1 LRYDDKRHAQAEFP
15 AAAVDQHAVFAV
27 AQLGE
32 VPNAGPADAAW
43 AAASA
48 RWKTD
53 ALGGAEAREVART

>member
-1 LRYDDKRHAQAEFP
+1 LRYDDKRHAQAELP

-27 AQLGE
+27 AQLAE
-32 VPNAGPADAAW
+32 VSNAGRAAAW

-48 RWKTD
+48 RWKTG